1 MHLPAPRRRSGRRG
15 FTLIELLTVIA
26 IIAVLA
32 GLLFPVFASVRENAR
47 QGSCMSNIKSII
59 QGIKMYKD
67 DHRVCP
73 DALYAGFNTVS
84 GQLEERLYPNY
95 VKEKATFVCPNSP
108 IKLSDTPQTAMALNL
123 GTGNTHA
130 FADFSSYD
138 YQIRNPQ
145 AASPTREVHYALKW
159 TPATLSGLSDQR
171 RQLYFREPPDNT
183 MVTYCLYHAGM
194 DRTTGAVK
202 KGHMALVG
210 FWDGRVQKIDAEKF
224 VNWPAGQIGMWPPF
238 AVTPKP

>member
-32 GLLFPVFASVRENAR
+32 GLLFPVFASVRENTR
-47 QGSCMSNIKSII
+47 QGSCMSNIKSLI

-67 DHRVCP
+67 DNRVCP
-73 DALYAGFNTVS
+73 DALYAALDAGT
-84 GQLEERLYPNY
+84 GQLETRLYPNY

-108 IKLSDTPQTAMALNL
+108 IKLSDNPQVATAMNL
-123 GTGNTHA
+123 GTGNPHA

-138 YQIRNPQ
+138 YQIRNVG

-159 TPATLSGLSDQR
+159 TPATSSGLTDER

-183 MVTYCLYHAGM
+183 MVTYCLYHAGL
-194 DRTTGAVK
+194 DRNTGAVK
-202 KGHMALVG
+202 KGTMALVG
-210 FWDGRVQKIDAEKF
+210 FWDGRVQKIDSERFAGWPGADGKF
-224 VNWPAGQIGMWPPF
+224 PYQ
-238 AVTPKP
+238 VTPKP